1 MLRCIAFLCL
11 CWLSMPAAWA
21 HDIHGRH
28 PGDVHDPKTPW
39 MQPEKN
45 ADPDR
50 FRQLDELL
58 PTPGRVRS
66 ASGAPGPDYWQ
77 QKVDYDIEVTLDADL
92 HRLIGSESITYYNNS
107 PDTLEY
113 LWVQLDQNRFRE
125 DSTGRLREPAPNLE
139 GTQSIRWLQSINDR
153 KEFQGGVEVKRVED
167 SRERPLP
174 HTVVDTMMRI
184 DLEQPLKPGESYTFK
199 IDWEA
204 NIVPHTIGGR
214 GSYEWFSDTENAIYE
229 IARWFPRL
237 CAYTDYAGWQNK
249 QFLGRGEFTLEFG
262 DYEVDITV
270 PNTFVVAATGELQ
283 YPARVLTSQ
292 QQFRFREART
302 SDEPILVI
310 TPEEALANESLEA
323 TGEKTWSFKAV
334 NVRDFAWAASPKFA
348 WDAWG
353 VPVPG
358 SDNVTMA
365 MSYFPNEG
373 EPLWSRYS
381 THAVAQTVEVY
392 SEVAFPYPYPVAI
405 SVNGP
410 VGGME
415 YPMICFN
422 GPRPEEDGT
431 YTERTKYG
439 LISVIIHEV
448 GHNWFPMMIN
458 SDERQWTWM
467 DEGLNTFCQ
476 FLTQERWEEDYPSR
490 RGEPD
495 RITGYMRSFGQVPIM
510 TNSESILQFGNNA
523 YAKPATAMN
532 LLRETVLGRELFDH
546 AFRLYATRWGFK
558 RPEPADLFR
567 TMEDAS
573 GIDLDWFWRGWF
585 YTTDHVDIAV
595 ERIERFT
602 PRTMDPDVDQPLDL
616 AERDEEPESLS
627 KQRNEGITRRTDLY
641 PQLLD
646 FYNEFD
652 ELEVTPGDRRRYQS
666 FLEDL
671 EDDEDQLLELPWTFN
686 IVTFRNVGGLPMP
699 LPLELTYDDDST
711 ELITIPAEIW
721 SQNKDKVSKMFV
733 RERPIVQV
741 KLDPYLQIADAY
753 VSNNMYPQDI
763 EDRRFGISKSTRGR
777 NPMQRSK
784 GETSRD
790 QADEVVQAVA
800 GSLPARWLLMESGSP
815 VDHADSLLNDAA
827 VSDLSDPW
835 GAPMTIEFSAV
846 AIRDDEGGT
855 TEFCRVRSIG
865 PDGEPGTDDDL
876 LWVIYLDGT
885 VAGKD

>member
-1 MLRCIAFLCL
+1 
-11 CWLSMPAAWA
+11 
-21 HDIHGRH
+21 
-28 PGDVHDPKTPW
+28 

-113 LWVQLDQNRFRE
+113 LWVQMDQNRFRE
-125 DSTGRLREPAPNLE
+125 DSTGRLREPAPNLD
-139 GTQSIRWLQSINDR
+139 GNQSIRWLQSIKDR

-174 HTVVDTMMRI
+174 HVIVDTMMRI
-184 DLEQPLKPGESYTFK
+184 DLEQPLKPGESYTFE

-214 GSYEWFSDTENAIYE
+214 GSYEWFPDTKNAIYE

-270 PNTFVVAATGELQ
+270 PDTFVVASTGELQ

-292 QQFRFREART
+292 QQFRLREART

-358 SDNVTMA
+358 SENVTMA
-365 MSYFPNEG
+365 MSFFPNEG

-546 AFRLYATRWGFK
+546 AFSLYASRWSFK

-616 AERDEEPESLS
+616 AERDEEPESLT

-671 EDDEDQLLELPWTFN
+671 EHDEDQLLELPWTFN

-741 KLDPYLQIADAY
+741 KLDPHLQIADAY
-753 VSNNMYPQDI
+753 ASNNMYPQDI
-763 EDRRFGISKSTRGR
+763 EDRRFGITKSTRGR

-800 GSLPARWLLMESGSP
+800 GSLPARWLIKESGSP
-815 VDHADSLLNDAA
+815 VDHADALMNDAA
-827 VSDLSDPW
+827 VSDLADPW

-846 AIRDDEGGT
+846 ATREDEQGT